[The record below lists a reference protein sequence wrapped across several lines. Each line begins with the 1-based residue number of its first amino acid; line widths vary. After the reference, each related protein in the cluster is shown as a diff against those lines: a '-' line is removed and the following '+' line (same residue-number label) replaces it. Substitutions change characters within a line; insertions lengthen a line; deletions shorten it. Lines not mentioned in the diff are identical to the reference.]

1 MTFALHV
8 SFFLASS
15 LSDLKRS
22 FTTLGKMQSTLYD
35 FALEHLNKQKITFF
49 WSTCIPSILLRM
61 LQVQLIFNLL
71 YFSVPDDGL
80 VAFKY

>member
-35 FALEHLNKQKITFF
+35 FALEHLNKQTITLFLVYMHTIQPVKNVTSAAYF
-49 WSTCIPSILLRM
+49 
-61 LQVQLIFNLL
+61 QFVIFQC
-71 YFSVPDDGL
+71 S
-80 VAFKY
+80 